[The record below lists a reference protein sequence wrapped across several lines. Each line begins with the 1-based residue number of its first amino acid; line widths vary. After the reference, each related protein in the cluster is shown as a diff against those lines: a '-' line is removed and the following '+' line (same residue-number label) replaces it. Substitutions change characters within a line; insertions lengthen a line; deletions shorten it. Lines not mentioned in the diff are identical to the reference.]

1 MIEQFLMDLIN
12 TARASEMPVN
22 TEYGI
27 WLGFVI
33 GNVLMFVPSFNWP
46 TLPKETNEEWYAR
59 MCKQRDEQPW
69 WSLS

>member
-12 TARASEMPVN
+12 TARASEMPVH
-22 TEYGI
+22 TEYWI
-27 WLGFVI
+27 WLAFVI

-46 TLPKETNEEWYAR
+46 KLPKETNEEWYAR
-59 MCKQRDEQPW
+59 MCKQRDEQLW